1 MSTENGGKDPLRTGN
16 LLDLVNKIKHITDSL
31 GEPHG
36 IECLT
41 FWEIQELR
49 DLTERVRENY
59 RIVYKKR
66 IDDEGVV
73 RPQWWGDYVYE
84 DHPEA
89 YHEEEGE

>member
-16 LLDLVNKIKHITDSL
+16 LLDLVNKIKSITEHLAES
-31 GEPHG
+31 G
-36 IECLT
+36 IEYVT
-41 FWEIQELR
+41 YWEIQELIN
-49 DLTERVRENY
+49 LTEKVRENY

-66 IDDEGVV
+66 IDDEGIV

-89 YHEEEGE
+89 YHEEE